1 MIKLKTYLFEILLL
15 CFTIGIPYILDAS
28 ETVGGMIASFSILI
42 VLRYINYWLFAIFFS
57 FIALT
62 CALLLPATIWFGYPT
77 ITMISAFLE
86 TNFQEAKEFT
96 QSLPLYAYILSIA
109 VLFFAGYIL
118 YLGKKKRYI
127 YNKKSILINTLIAVV
142 AIVLTIE
149 RPIRKMNEK
158 QGFEFRHS
166 HTLIFSFYDSLY
178 KDITAYYELHKNIGI
193 NVDLPPSWKI
203 NAVTPHYQDYVLVI
217 GESVHRDY
225 MSLYGFPVENSKF
238 LKTVKGT
245 VLEGFTAAGANTT
258 VSLLRTFIQMKGTD
272 FIYENNII
280 SLAKQA
286 GFETFWL
293 SNQGLVSE
301 WDTPIA
307 KLASLADHRKF
318 MKLGHYESKPI
329 YDSALLPIFK
339 EYLAL
344 PATHNR
350 LFVLHLIG
358 SHPLFENRLETP
370 LHYDYYNANLSS
382 YIQSIEQTD
391 IFLEQIYKTLQEQA
405 RSFSLIYFS
414 DHGLETKDRNSPNV
428 SLAHGVS
435 KANFCVPFVRI
446 NSDDSLH
453 NKVHISKSGY
463 HFIDGFAQWLGI
475 EEKGLDKTYNFFS
488 PPMDSLKVFTGEY
501 LPFNSLP
508 EDTVILNNKK

>member
-96 QSLPLYAYILSIA
+96 PSLPLYAYILSIA

-217 GESVHRDY
+217 GESVRRDY

>member
-1 MIKLKTYLFEILLL
+1 MNKLKTYLFEILLL
-15 CFTIGIPYILDAS
+15 FFAIGIPYSLGTS
-28 ETVGGMIASFSILI
+28 ETVGGMAASFLIFI
-42 VLRYINYWLFAIFFS
+42 VLRYINYWLFAICFS

-118 YLGKKKRYI
+118 YLGKKKKYI
-127 YNKKSILINTLIAVV
+127 YNKKSILITTLIAVV

-149 RPIRKMNEK
+149 RPIRKMDEK

-178 KDITAYYELHKNIGI
+178 KDITAYYKLRKSIGI

-203 NAVTPHYQDYVLVI
+203 NEVTPHYQDYVLVI
-217 GESVHRDY
+217 GESVRRDY

-245 VLEGFTAAGANTT
+245 VLDGFTSTAPNTT
-258 VSLLRTFIQMKGTD
+258 NALLRMFIQMKGTD
-272 FIYENNII
+272 FVYENNII

-286 GFETFWL
+286 GFETFWI
-293 SNQGLVSE
+293 SNQGLVGE

-307 KLASLADHRKF
+307 NLSSLANHRKF
-318 MKLGHYESKPI
+318 MKLGHYDSKLV
-329 YDSALLPIFK
+329 YDSGLLVPFK
-339 EYLAL
+339 EYLSL
-344 PATHNR
+344 PATRPR
-350 LFVLHLIG
+350 LFMLHLVG
-358 SHPLFENRLETP
+358 SHPLFEQRLEHP
-370 LHYDYYNANLSS
+370 VHYNYYNTNLSS
-382 YIQSIEQTD
+382 YIQTIEQTD
-391 IFLEQIYKTLQEQA
+391 RLLEQIYEILQAKKQ
-405 RSFSLIYFS
+405 SFSLLYFS
-414 DHGLETKDRNSPNV
+414 DHGLETKDRNSPNA
-428 SLAHGVS
+428 SLAHGIS
-435 KANFCVPFVRI
+435 KASFCVPFVII
-446 NSDDSLH
+446 NSDDTLH
-453 NKVHISKSGY
+453 KEVHISKSGY

-475 EEKGLDKTYNFFS
+475 KENGLNKTYNFFS
-488 PPMDSLKVFTGEY
+488 PPADSLKVFTGEY
-501 LPFNSLP
+501 VPFSSLP